1 MISKKRL
8 GALLLAGTMIMGM
21 STTAFA
27 QGETQNTPQVGTGTE
42 QAPAS
47 ASITKDFEMAEG
59 LDIPTV
65 TFNFS
70 VSADKSTPDAP
81 TATINPI
88 SYSKADNKGNL
99 TDQGKYVISKD
110 MQITFG
116 TFPHAGEYLYTVEET
131 KGDKPADG
139 VTYSTDKYTL
149 RVQVANGANDSLY
162 VKSIT
167 AEKGTNTGDV
177 NKKVTKILFTNTYR
191 KNGSLTIEKN
201 TTGDLADKTKRFDF
215 TITFEKSATEETLG
229 DFTGTITRKKGGV
242 SETVTGQNGTFKFA
256 LADGDKI
263 VFDNLPVGTKYEVQ
277 EKGVPNDGYTPSITV
292 LENNVE
298 TIKDKKGNETDTLSS
313 LNQVKKNLVGEKT
326 NKVTFVNEYKEV
338 PITGIIMNNLPFIL
352 LIGVAVLAFG
362 TLAFLKKR
370 RTSK

>member
-27 QGETQNTPQVGTGTE
+27 SGETQNTPQVGTGTE

-59 LDIPTV
+59 LEIPTV

-70 VSADKSTPDAP
+70 VSADKSNSDAP
-81 TATINPI
+81 KATIEPI
-88 SYSKADNKGNL
+88 SYSNADNKGNL
-99 TDQGKYVISKD
+99 TDQGKYVISKN

-131 KGDKPADG
+131 KGDAKG

-167 AEKGTNTGDV
+167 AEKGTNTGNV
-177 NKKVTKILFTNTYR
+177 YNKVTKILFTNTYR

-201 TTGDLADKTKRFDF
+201 TTGDLADKTMKFDF

-229 DFTGTITRKKGGV
+229 DFTGTITRKNGGKP
-242 SETVTGQNGTFKFA
+242 ETVSGQNGIFNFA

-263 VFDNLPVGTKYEVQ
+263 VFDKLPVGTKYEVK
-277 EKGVPNDGYTPSITV
+277 EKGVSNDGYTPSVTV
-292 LENNVE
+292 WENN
-298 TIKDKKGNETDTLSS
+298 ISSQKNGNESEDLSS
-313 LNQVKKNLVGEKT
+313 LNKGKKNLVGEAT
-326 NKVTFVNEYKEV
+326 NKVTFVNTYRDDV
-338 PITGIIMNNLPFIL
+338 PVTGIIMNNLPFIL

>member
-42 QAPAS
+42 QKPAS

-88 SYSKADNKGNL
+88 SYSKADNKDNL

-131 KGDKPADG
+131 KGDAKG

-149 RVQVANGANDSLY
+149 RVQVANGANNSLY

-167 AEKGTNTGDV
+167 AEKGTNTGNV
-177 NKKVTKILFTNTYR
+177 NNKVAKILFTNTYR

-201 TTGDLADKTKRFDF
+201 TTGDLADKTMKFDF

-229 DFTGTITRKKGGV
+229 NFTGTITRKKGGKP
-242 SETVTGQNGTFKFA
+242 ETVPGQNGTFNFA

-277 EKGVPNDGYTPSITV
+277 EKGVPKDGYTPSITV

-298 TIKDKKGNETDTLSS
+298 TIKDKKGNETDNLSS
-313 LNQVKKNLVGEKT
+313 LNQNKKNLVGEKP
-326 NKVTFVNEYKEV
+326 NKVTFVNTYRDDV
-338 PITGIIMNNLPFIL
+338 PVTGIIMNNLPFIL

>member
-27 QGETQNTPQVGTGTE
+27 SGETQNTPQVGTGTE

-47 ASITKDFEMAEG
+47 VSITKDFEMAEG

-70 VSADKSTPDAP
+70 VSADKSTSDAP
-81 TATINPI
+81 KATIEPI
-88 SYSKADNKGNL
+88 SYSNADNKGNL

-116 TFPHAGEYLYTVEET
+116 TFPHAGEYLYTVKET
-131 KGDKPADG
+131 KGNAEG

-149 RVQVANGANDSLY
+149 RVQVANGENGSLY

-177 NKKVTKILFTNTYR
+177 NHKVTKILFTNTYR
-191 KNGSLTIEKN
+191 KKGSLTIEKN
-201 TTGDLADKTKRFDF
+201 TTGDLADKTMKFNF

-229 DFTGTITRKKGGV
+229 NFTGTITRKKGGEPENV
-242 SETVTGQNGTFKFA
+242 SGQNGTFNFA

-263 VFDNLPVGTKYEVQ
+263 VFDNLSVGTKYEVK
-277 EKGVPNDGYTPSITV
+277 EKGVSNDGYTPSVTV
-292 LENNVE
+292 WENN
-298 TIKDKKGNETDTLSS
+298 ISSQKNGNESEDLSS
-313 LNQVKKNLVGEKT
+313 LNNGKKNLVGENE
-326 NKVTFVNEYKEV
+326 NKVTFTNTYKDV
-338 PITGIIMNNLPFIL
+338 AVTGIVMNNLPFIL
-352 LIGVAVLAFG
+352 LVAVAIVAFVSLAVV
-362 TLAFLKKR
+362 KRR
-370 RTSK
+370 RTSGK

>member
-27 QGETQNTPQVGTGTE
+27 SGETQNTPQVGTGTE

-47 ASITKDFEMAEG
+47 VSITKDFEMAEG

-70 VSADKSTPDAP
+70 VSADKSTSDAP
-81 TATINPI
+81 KATIEPI
-88 SYSKADNKGNL
+88 SYSNADNKGNL
-99 TDQGKYVISKD
+99 TNQGKYVISKD
-110 MQITFG
+110 MRITFG

-131 KGDKPADG
+131 KGDAKG

-162 VKSIT
+162 VESIT
-167 AEKGTNTGDV
+167 AEKGTNTGNV
-177 NKKVTKILFTNTYR
+177 NNKVTEILFTNTYR
-191 KNGSLTIEKN
+191 KNGSLTIKKN
-201 TTGDLADKTKRFDF
+201 TTGDLADKTMKFNF

-229 DFTGTITRKKGGV
+229 NFTGTITRKKGGEPENV
-242 SETVTGQNGTFKFA
+242 LGQDGTFNFA

-263 VFDNLPVGTKYEVQ
+263 VFDNLPVGTKYEVK
-277 EKGVPNDGYTPSITV
+277 EKGVSNDGYTPSVTV
-292 LENNVE
+292 LENN
-298 TIKDKKGNETDTLSS
+298 ISSQKNGNESEDLSS
-313 LNQVKKNLVGEKT
+313 LNNGKKNLVGEDK
-326 NKVTFVNEYKEV
+326 NQVTFVNTYRDDV
-338 PITGIIMNNLPFIL
+338 PVTGIIMNNLPFIL